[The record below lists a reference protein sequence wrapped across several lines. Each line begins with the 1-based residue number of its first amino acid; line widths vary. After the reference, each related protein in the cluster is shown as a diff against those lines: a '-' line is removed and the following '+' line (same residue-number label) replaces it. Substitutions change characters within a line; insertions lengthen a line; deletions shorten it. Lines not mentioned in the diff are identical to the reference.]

1 MGLDV
6 LIVIVLIAIDQIVK
20 YLTILYLKGESP
32 IVIIENVFELMY
44 VENRGAAFGIF
55 QNRVILFVIITIA
68 VLGFIIFYYT
78 KIPRI
83 KKYLPL
89 RITFLFFIAGAIGNL
104 IDRVR
109 LNYVIDTFYFK
120 LIDFPVFNIAD
131 CYITVGSTIIV
142 ILILFVYKSSDFE
155 FTKKESEK
163 NERVN

>member
-78 KIPRI
+78 KIPRT

-131 CYITVGSTIIV
+131 CYITVGSSIIV

-163 NERVN
+163 NEGVN